1 MIAPQTTLDVER
13 EDEVSAV
20 PDVARVD
27 AAFASV
33 EAELAAARATL
44 SAHARSAARAL
55 IAGETP
61 TSDVRD
67 ILARIAELEAA
78 LSGLTELRIIAQYH
92 GLETLALETE
102 RTAERLLAEAQAS
115 DARLRGIER
124 GEIDLG
130 PEAKHSDIPKID
142 AIHAADMAHQGAIA
156 HRSAVLQEASQL
168 RNQRAKLK
176 RAHAALFATEG
187 VT

>member
-33 EAELAAARATL
+33 EAELTAARAAL
-44 SAHARSAARAL
+44 RADARVAARSL

-67 ILARIAELEAA
+67 AIARVGELEAV
-78 LSGLTELRIIAQYH
+78 LVGLGEVRIVAQYPSDGRARCSRERAGWNPETSRDAARRSVTASRPASKDQARARKSLCRRRH
-92 GLETLALETE
+92 RLMRCLFLSSRRPRGLQVA
-102 RTAERLLAEAQAS
+102 AKPS
-115 DARLRGIER
+115 RG
-124 GEIDLG
+124 LMN
-130 PEAKHSDIPKID
+130 S
-142 AIHAADMAHQGAIA
+142 HAT
-156 HRSAVLQEASQL
+156 VPFF
-168 RNQRAKLK
+168 K
-176 RAHAALFATEG
+176 
-187 VT
+187 